1 MGNIIKNSSMTDLL
15 KLAEMLSKSNM
26 VPAQFKNKAEDVVI
40 AVMWGEEVG
49 LQPIQALQNIAVIN
63 GKPSIYGD
71 AALSLVTGHSQYAGH
86 KEWYDNKKET
96 AYCQIARKVD
106 GNVIMH
112 ERKFSVADAKKAHLW
127 GRRGPWENYPE
138 RMLQMRARGFALRD
152 SFPDA
157 LKGVITVEEAQDFP
171 EVMENP
177 LDKAF
182 GGEKVKIET
191 DVTGPIFTAENYAEM
206 REKDVLIQEVPEE
219 TSPHSELN
227 MTELGYILTLKDE
240 GLEFGSAEEFLKEYS
255 TEMLKIA
262 NDEGINLEERRH
274 NCSLLK
280 EDNQPTLDR
289 CNSKMPE
296 AIDDINKRYVKLI
309 KKLSAMIEDEKHET
323 SFDKKTA

>member
-1 MGNIIKNSSMTDLL
+1 M
-15 KLAEMLSKSNM
+15 
-26 VPAQFKNKAEDVVI
+26 
-40 AVMWGEEVG
+40 
-49 LQPIQALQNIAVIN
+49 
-63 GKPSIYGD
+63 
-71 AALSLVTGHSQYAGH
+71 
-86 KEWYDNKKET
+86 
-96 AYCQIARKVD
+96 
-106 GNVIMH
+106 
-112 ERKFSVADAKKAHLW
+112 
-127 GRRGPWENYPE
+127 
-138 RMLQMRARGFALRD
+138 
-152 SFPDA
+152 
-157 LKGVITVEEAQDFP
+157 EEAQDFP

-182 GGEKVKIET
+182 GGEKVKIE
-191 DVTGPIFTAENYAEM
+191 AENCAEM

>member
-1 MGNIIKNSSMTDLL
+1 MADLL
-15 KLAEMLSKSNM
+15 KLAEMLAKSNM
-26 VPAQFKNKAEDVVI
+26 IPTQFKNKKEDIIV

-86 KEWYDNKKET
+86 KEWYDQKKET

-157 LKGVITVEEAQDFP
+157 LKGVITVEEAQDLP
-171 EVMENP
+171 EVIENP

-182 GGEKVKIET
+182 GGKIE
-191 DVTGPIFTAENYAEM
+191 AENCAGIH
-206 REKDVLIQEVPEE
+206 EKNVLTPEVPEK
-219 TSPHSELN
+219 TTPHSESN
-227 MTELGYILTLKDE
+227 MAESGYILNLRDE
-240 GLEFGSAEEFLKEYS
+240 GLEFGSAEEFLQEYS

-274 NCSLLK
+274 NCSVLR

-289 CNSKMPE
+289 CNSEMPE
-296 AIDDINKRYVKLI
+296 AIDDINKRYIKLI
-309 KKLSAMIEDEKHET
+309 KKLSAMIEDGKIET
-323 SFDKKTA
+323 STDKKTA